1 MVNSEWVRAFV
12 VFAETLNFTHAAAR
26 LHISQPA
33 LHVQIRKLAES
44 LKVPLYVRRGR
55 SLSLTD
61 EGRKV
66 LAFGRE
72 QDERSARLID
82 DLSGTPRDASVVLAA
97 GEGTFLHLLSEPL
110 RTFQRAK
117 NSKLRV
123 LTLDRERA
131 LSAVQLGEAHLA
143 VTVIDDVPSDII
155 SKRVAKVGAAVVV
168 PRGHRLARKRSVS
181 IRDLR
186 DEPLIVPPV
195 GRPMRATLAQAFAA
209 VDQAWSPAVEANGW
223 ELMMRFAELG
233 LGVAIVNDF
242 CSPPR
247 GTVRRPLRGLP
258 EVQYQLL
265 RLRNREPNAAVLAL
279 EAAIVAFRQRLPLR
293 FQARTSRAV
302 R

>member
-12 VFAETLNFTHAAAR
+12 TFAETLNFTHAAAR

-33 LHVQIRKLAES
+33 LHVQIRKLGES
-44 LKVPLYVRRGR
+44 LQASLYVRRGR

-72 QDERSARLID
+72 HDERTARLIG
-82 DLSGTPRDASVVLAA
+82 DLSGMLRDTTVVLAA

-110 RTFQRAK
+110 RAFQRIK
-117 NSKLRV
+117 NVTLRV

-143 VTVIDDVPSDII
+143 VTVIDDVPPDIV
-155 SKRVAKVGAAVVV
+155 SRRVAKVGAAVVV
-168 PRGHRLARKRSVS
+168 PKNHPLARKRSVS
-181 IRDLR
+181 VRDLR
-186 DEPLIVPPV
+186 DEALIVPPA
-195 GRPMRATLAQAFAA
+195 GRPLRATLARAWAA
-209 VDQAWSPAVEANGW
+209 ADQTWSPAVEANGW

-247 GTVRRPLRGLP
+247 GTVRRPLTGLP
-258 EVQYQLL
+258 TVQYQLL
-265 RLRNREPNAAVLAL
+265 RLRNRQFSSGALAL
-279 EAAIVAFRQRLPLR
+279 EAAIIASTPSALTRGMGRLP
-293 FQARTSRAV
+293 SR
-302 R
+302 

>member
-12 VFAETLNFTHAAAR
+12 TFAETLNFTHAAAR

-33 LHVQIRKLAES
+33 LHVQIRKLGES
-44 LKVPLYVRRGR
+44 LQASLYVRRGR

-72 QDERSARLID
+72 QDERTARLIG
-82 DLSGTPRDASVVLAA
+82 DLSGMLRDTTVVLAA

-110 RTFQRAK
+110 RAFQRTK
-117 NSKLRV
+117 NVTLRV

-143 VTVIDDVPSDII
+143 VTVIDDVPPDIV
-155 SKRVAKVGAAVVV
+155 SRRVAKVGAAVVV
-168 PRGHRLARKRSVS
+168 PKNHPLARKRSVS
-181 IRDLR
+181 VRDLR
-186 DEPLIVPPV
+186 DEALIVPPA
-195 GRPMRATLAQAFAA
+195 GRPLRATLARAWAA
-209 VDQAWSPAVEANGW
+209 ADQTWSPAVEANGW

-247 GTVRRPLRGLP
+247 GTVRRPLTGLP
-258 EVQYQLL
+258 TVQYQLL
-265 RLRNREPNAAVLAL
+265 RLRNRQFSSGALAL
-279 EAAIVAFRQRLPLR
+279 EAAIIASTPSALTRGMARLP
-293 FQARTSRAV
+293 SR

>member
-12 VFAETLNFTHAAAR
+12 TFAETLNFTHAAAR

-33 LHVQIRKLAES
+33 LHVQIRKLGES
-44 LKVPLYVRRGR
+44 LQASLYVRRGR

-72 QDERSARLID
+72 QDERTARLIG
-82 DLSGTPRDASVVLAA
+82 DLSGMLRDTTVVLAA

-110 RTFQRAK
+110 RAFQRTK
-117 NSKLRV
+117 NVTLRV

-143 VTVIDDVPSDII
+143 VTVIDDVPHDIV
-155 SKRVAKVGAAVVV
+155 SRRVAKVGAAVVV
-168 PRGHRLARKRSVS
+168 PKNHPLARKRSVS
-181 IRDLR
+181 VRDLR
-186 DEPLIVPPV
+186 DEALIVPPA
-195 GRPMRATLAQAFAA
+195 GRPLRATLARAWAA
-209 VDQAWSPAVEANGW
+209 ADQTWSPAVEANGW

-247 GTVRRPLRGLP
+247 GTVRRPLTGLP
-258 EVQYQLL
+258 TVQYQLL
-265 RLRNREPNAAVLAL
+265 RLRNRQFSSGALAL
-279 EAAIVAFRQRLPLR
+279 EAAIIASTPSALTRGMARLP
-293 FQARTSRAV
+293 SR